1 MITPLMGSTVSRRPA
16 GAAVCEVFDATK
28 AKKTALIQAAMIK
41 EIFTEGVPG
50 IQKLARSA
58 KR

>member
-1 MITPLMGSTVSRRPA
+1 MGSTVARRPA
-16 GAAVCEVFDATK
+16 GAAVCEVFDATM